1 MLLTLNQKTITMKG
15 FKFYINMRNGATY
28 IVRALTEEH
37 AIQSFL
43 KKWPYGRKEIWNV
56 KNGGE

>member
-1 MLLTLNQKTITMKG
+1 MGGDGLMKG

-28 IVRALTEEH
+28 IVRALCEEH

-43 KKWPYGRKEIWNV
+43 KKWPYGRQEIWNV